1 MSLEDKIKSF
11 DLRAELGKHG
21 NVKDKEERLGVFFKE
36 IARLIFCG
44 YFLVRKNNS
53 DAYVVVRPTC
63 VEFYCHEEGEG
74 DGKIHDFSV
83 YHRNKDNGKEQKEL
97 FPLGLL
103 HNHVSGIDITFEKGG
118 DAAQAIR
125 LSALIR
131 EFSVDE
137 SHKNGTDL
145 CSSAKVQNIRK
156 PTYLY
161 DALYSQYSVFDGFSV
176 QWVDGSDSDDFTI
189 VEEVRTNV
197 AEYTLEDSTDKSYKV
212 PTKKPKDD
220 FPDAVKTAN
229 GKYVQDLRKWRFRK
243 VTEEKLSE

>member
-1 MSLEDKIKSF
+1 MMKLENKIKSF
-11 DLRAELGKHG
+11 DLRAELQLLKGD
-21 NVKDKEERLGVFFKE
+21 KDKNEKLGQCFKE
-36 IARLIFCG
+36 IAHLIFCG
-44 YFLVRKNNS
+44 YFLVCRNNS
-53 DAYVVVRPTC
+53 DAYVKVHPTC

-74 DGKIHDFSV
+74 DDKMHDFSV
-83 YHRNKDNGKEQKEL
+83 YHRNKDNGKELKAL
-97 FPLGLL
+97 FPLGVL
-103 HNHVSGIDITFEKGG
+103 HNHVSGIDITFEKGE

-131 EFSVDE
+131 EFSVDD

-176 QWVDGSDSDDFTI
+176 QWVDGPDSDDFTI
-189 VEEVRTNV
+189 AEEVRINV
-197 AEYTLEDSTDKSYKV
+197 AKYELKDSTDKSYKI
-212 PTKKPKDD
+212 PTKLPKDD

-243 VTEEKLSE
+243 VTEE

>member
-1 MSLEDKIKSF
+1 MMKLEDKIKSF
-11 DLRAELGKHG
+11 DLRAELQLLKGDED
-21 NVKDKEERLGVFFKE
+21 KDEKLGQRFKE
-36 IARLIFCG
+36 IAHLILCG
-44 YFLVRKNNS
+44 YFLVRRNNS
-53 DAYVVVRPTC
+53 DAYVKVHPTC

-74 DGKIHDFSV
+74 DDKIHDFSV
-83 YHRNKDNGKEQKEL
+83 YHRNKDNGKELKAL
-97 FPLGLL
+97 FPLGVL
-103 HNHVSGIDITFEKGG
+103 HNHVSGIDITFEKGE

-131 EFSVDE
+131 EFSVDD

-176 QWVDGSDSDDFTI
+176 QWVDGPDSDNFTI
-189 VEEVRTNV
+189 AEEVRTNV
-197 AEYTLEDSTDKSYKV
+197 AEYTLEGSTGKSDKNPKRK
-212 PTKKPKDD
+212 TKDK
-220 FPDAVKTAN
+220 FPHAVLYTAN

-243 VTEEKLSE
+243 VTEE